1 MSFIVGDKA
10 TVNIHGAALFVLI
23 VQENRA
29 AGIFAVVVGDLAAV
43 DVQHTLAVIQ
53 RDRAA
58 AVAGNLTAGDLA
70 AENVQRALVEIHAA
84 AAPAFGCAPDRS
96 ASGAVAEDEPS
107 AVVDR
112 DLIRAVAG
120 EGFSVQAEVER
131 CAIHHQI
138 AVEGDILRQI
148 HIGSLIGV
156 RNGIFAVPALVAY
169 RRVSCMVACAYAA
182 AADAMLVRRPMRV
195 KRMRFSG
202 SYNGARFNLSAAVL
216 FGEPA
221 VKIIPRTIGR
231 GQFAVRTVISHF
243 IGGIRKSAAVWVKGY
258 IELGLRPAG
267 VERMRFFCRNGG
279 VCVHLSAAVLFGIPT
294 VKMIAGTNWRGHFA
308 VGTIMLYG
316 LCLVAS
322 I

>member
-1 MSFIVGDKA
+1 MTPPSPLVALLPVIVPPTKLTVPPHERVDNAAVLSFIVGDKA

-138 AVEGDILRQI
+138 AVEGDILREI
-148 HIGSLIGV
+148 TYIGSLIGV
-156 RNGIFAVPALVAY
+156 RNGILCRSSFG
-169 RRVSCMVACAYAA
+169 RFQAC
-182 AADAMLVRRPMRV
+182 V
-195 KRMRFSG
+195 
-202 SYNGARFNLSAAVL
+202 
-216 FGEPA
+216 
-221 VKIIPRTIGR
+221 
-231 GQFAVRTVISHF
+231 
-243 IGGIRKSAAVWVKGY
+243 
-258 IELGLRPAG
+258 
-267 VERMRFFCRNGG
+267 
-279 VCVHLSAAVLFGIPT
+279 
-294 VKMIAGTNWRGHFA
+294 
-308 VGTIMLYG
+308 LYG
-316 LCLVAS
+316 RLRLMLPPQMQCSCAVQCA
-322 I
+322 